1 MSSEAHAAQEE
12 ASLRGT
18 DARHCFLLWEGWSLL
33 SACNAMD
40 RDRRAEKGLTDTRAG
55 AVYLTNRLLEM
66 GMCLGRYLVVPVWA
80 IGIGDR
86 EMKARAAVR
95 PGSFGFSGPGR
106 LNGALT

>member
-1 MSSEAHAAQEE
+1 M
-12 ASLRGT
+12 
-18 DARHCFLLWEGWSLL
+18 
-33 SACNAMD
+33 
-40 RDRRAEKGLTDTRAG
+40 
-55 AVYLTNRLLEM
+55 TNRLLEM